1 MVHKLVSLKVYP
13 KIRVK
18 TVLVNPTKYYA
29 RPYLTRYNYKDN
41 VEEHEEFS
49 GNAREENR
57 TVVEGY
63 NVLQDDAEFD
73 QGIFYFFH
81 LYFFR
86 ERPRSSRYVKS
97 SFFPIQVL
105 FFNVKVSTKFMS
117 IFSKMLT

>member
-1 MVHKLVSLKVYP
+1 MVHRLVSLKVYP

-73 QGIFYFFH
+73 QGIFYFF
-81 LYFFR
+81 YFYYFSR
-86 ERPRSSRYVKS
+86 KAPLVKICGIQFYFLMLRYLQNSRRS
-97 SFFPIQVL
+97 F
-105 FFNVKVSTKFMS
+105 
-117 IFSKMLT
+117 

>member
-1 MVHKLVSLKVYP
+1 MSLYSMLQRLVSVKMYP

-63 NVLQDDAEFD
+63 NVLKDDAEFD
-73 QGIFYFFH
+73 QGIFSFQVILPVENSLVLIRGKDREYISGCFH
-81 LYFFR
+81 LMF
-86 ERPRSSRYVKS
+86 S
-97 SFFPIQVL
+97 L
-105 FFNVKVSTKFMS
+105 NV
-117 IFSKMLT
+117 

>member
-1 MVHKLVSLKVYP
+1 MVHRLVSLKVYP

-73 QGIFYFFH
+73 QGIFYFFSRKAPPEH
-81 LYFFR
+81 YFLMFR
-86 ERPRSSRYVKS
+86 YLQNSCRSFRKC
-97 SFFPIQVL
+97 
-105 FFNVKVSTKFMS
+105 
-117 IFSKMLT
+117 

>member
-1 MVHKLVSLKVYP
+1 MVHRLVSLKVYP

-73 QGIFYFFH
+73 QGIFYFFSKKAPPEH
-81 LYFFR
+81 YFLMLR
-86 ERPRSSRYVKS
+86 YLQNSRRS
-97 SFFPIQVL
+97 F
-105 FFNVKVSTKFMS
+105 
-117 IFSKMLT
+117 